1 MGKLRVLLITRECL
15 RTDSNEGNVLFGLF
29 SGIDAECAN
38 IYCKPGLPD
47 NSLCGGYFQLTDKM
61 ALENILHRK
70 PMGRRV
76 QCENGINAAQTA
88 EVEKRGFYDFFRR
101 HNLPVF
107 HAARECLW
115 SMADFRSGEL
125 DSFVRGFVPDVILRR
140 CATVCTCLPC
150 RDMLFRLP
158 VVRLLH
164 IFMMTCILSGR

>member
-88 EVEKRGFYDFFRR
+88 EVEKRGFYDFSAGTICRCSTPRASVCGVWRIF
-101 HNLPVF
+101 
-107 HAARECLW
+107 AA
-115 SMADFRSGEL
+115 AN
-125 DSFVRGFVPDVILRR
+125 
-140 CATVCTCLPC
+140 
-150 RDMLFRLP
+150 
-158 VVRLLH
+158 
-164 IFMMTCILSGR
+164 